1 MIIFSYSN
9 IDLVQGVLGYGNP
22 EGITDWRIA
31 NTGTGT
37 FDILNSISQTSRF
50 TILEN
55 GNVGIGNTNPGS
67 IIDIGGDVNITGVYK
82 KNNRDV
88 INDTSNY
95 VAVTS
100 NILVSRIL
108 TEVGYGSNYTSRL
121 NATLNTRVDDTSN
134 YLVASRGL
142 LANTGVG
149 VNSQWTNTA
158 TGINYTPIALP
169 SSANTI
175 TSSPVATTTGT
186 TGSAG
191 DYTFMSFTY
200 TTETAGTG
208 TGQTQYTLNVP
219 TGGVVCD
226 ILIVGGGGSG
236 GIKAAGGG
244 GAGGLIFRQNEILN
258 GTYIIRVGKGGNAI
272 NVNNTGG
279 LNGSSSSFGNIIA
292 LGGGGGG
299 AYQNEG
305 KQAGS
310 GGSGGGS
317 FVPANVGYDTDP
329 NSYGNNGG
337 VGKYNYWASG
347 GGTVPETSMYW
358 AAGGG
363 GGAGSKGED
372 AGGGTGND
380 NRSLSYAG
388 GGGYG
393 FAELNGIDFKTHFN
407 LPTNNSIGHYVS
419 AENKVYFAGGGG
431 GGNDVGDATARAK
444 IPLGGKGGGGNGI
457 NNSIANN
464 LINALANSGGGGGSW
479 GDGGGGSNPVSGSG
493 GSGIVIIRFLSA
505 TKNIGIGT
513 AYPNS
518 KLHVYDNTT
527 NNTIVTVQNNYVD
540 DLVITPSTIGYTAV
554 EALESSKYYR
564 TLTFNYFPN
573 YPEDPPNTSLLA
585 WYRFNG
591 DGLDYNPYVTKYN
604 LVAEEGTPTYSS
616 GTTADSFFQG
626 RRYINTSAGSLR
638 TTTLSLASRA
648 FSVSMWLRFKTTS
661 VCVVLAQ
668 SITQT
673 TNTTLYVGSRGNGAY
688 FIGFHANDL
697 DCGVGVPGN
706 PTSYPGDINTWVH
719 LVYVVLP
726 NYNRRIYRNGVLI
739 STDSNTSA
747 FTGTGDLSFQRRYWN
762 SNAYVNADIND
773 LRIYT
778 NGLSATEVATLYAS
792 YTNLVITDNYYVNFK
807 KSTALLVNG
816 VSKTVNGA
824 YTVSM
829 GHINASM
836 LPAGGQT
843 EIPLASTAITTLP
856 IKYEYTNTSVSLPAL
871 ITVSGAT
878 SSIIG
883 TTERC
888 ISFAYTSDS
897 AGLTG
902 QTQYTFTPTE
912 DLWCDIL
919 VVGGG
924 GGGGHGGGGGGGVL
938 LGTNLKIIG
947 GSSVSVK
954 VGNGGTGMIGGGLA
968 TSVNGVNGFN
978 SSITIN
984 SIEYISVGGGGGGT
998 RENIGACPGRSGNT
1012 GGSGG
1017 GGSHGNVTPY
1027 GLGGVSI
1034 KNNYTNFQSF
1044 GNNGGLGRPGGTSGS
1059 EPNHTSGG
1067 GGGAGSAGNDFS
1079 YTTGGGNGGKGIDFV
1094 SYFGTNVGHNGYFGG
1109 GGGGQTA
1116 FSGGNRGYGNGGL
1129 GLYGGGG
1136 DSANEYDPIF
1146 IAHNGL
1152 SNTGGGGGGGRFQG
1166 ATYTVNGG
1174 NGGSGFVIIRYRKNR
1189 VQSAALELVRYSGSL
1204 PTELLI
1210 STTGTTSTTIG
1221 ATDRCVSFPYTSDT
1235 AGLTGQTQY
1244 TFTTPEVLNC
1254 DILVIGGGGG
1264 GGKRHGGGGG
1274 AGTLIYHK
1282 NITLNGTY
1290 TIRVGKGG
1298 QGCQSSTVVTAN
1310 TIGYS
1315 SQLIKSDN
1323 SQEYLATGGG
1333 NGGAGTIQA
1342 STTNGGGTNTVN
1354 SSLTLNT
1361 TNKLNGQ
1368 VVSVVNKQYVNYL
1381 VSPEGCRGNMG
1392 GIMTTSWKGGGGGGA
1407 GSAGM
1412 DHSEETTVLDGYGG
1426 LGLAVDITGTSVV
1439 YAGGGCG
1446 SDYFTSISQ
1455 VFDASYPTIQSRG
1468 GGGFGSD
1475 TGTPQNGLDGTGGGG
1490 GGNGFDNVNGGNG
1503 GSGIV
1508 IIRYRKANTNY
1519 KIGNY
1524 GGDFK
1529 IISSTSSGDN
1539 DYIRITK
1546 GGSSIYN
1553 PTGSPLWSTTSDSR
1567 IKENIERASY
1577 DMCYDNI
1584 NKLELYRFNYI
1595 KELNNINKDL
1605 RQLGYIAQEVQGIF
1619 PKAVSAENFYN
1630 DNLSIPDLLTIDIT
1644 QINYSLYG
1652 TVKKLMEMYND
1663 KKDRLKKLKYLLN
1676 IDSGSEVNTSNL
1688 VVDTNTSNLVVDTSN
1703 IVVDTSNIVVDT
1715 SNIVVDTSNIV
1726 VDTSNIVVDT
1736 SNIAVDT
1743 SNLVVDTSNLVVDT
1757 SNLVMDTS
1765 NLVMDTSNLVMDT
1778 SNVIYI

>member
-1 MIIFSYSN
+1 MIICSFSN
-9 IDLVQGVLGYGNP
+9 IDIVQGEIGYGNP

-31 NTGTGT
+31 NTITGT
-37 FDILNSISQTSRF
+37 FNILNSISQTSRL

-55 GNVGIGNTNPGS
+55 GNVGIGNTNPSS
-67 IIDIGGDVNITGVYK
+67 ILDIGSDVNITGVYK
-82 KNNRDV
+82 KGNRD
-88 INDTSNY
+88 IISDTSNY
-95 VAVTS
+95 IVATS
-100 NILVSRIL
+100 NILVPRIL
-108 TEVGYGSNYTSRL
+108 TEVGHGSNYISRL
-121 NATLNTRVDDTSN
+121 NATLNARVDDTSN

-142 LANTGVG
+142 LANTGVT
-149 VNSQWTNTA
+149 VNSQWANTA
-158 TGINYTPIALP
+158 TGINYTPIAIP

-175 TSSPVATTTGT
+175 TSTPVATTTGT

-191 DYTFMSFTY
+191 DYMFMCFTY
-200 TTETAGTG
+200 TTETAGAG

-258 GTYIIRVGKGGNAI
+258 GTYTIRVGKGGNGI

-279 LNGSSSSFGNIIA
+279 LNGSSSSLGNIVA

-299 AYQNEG
+299 AYQDGG

-317 FVPANVGYDTDP
+317 FVSENVGYDTDS

-337 VGKYNYWASG
+337 VGKYNYWG
-347 GGTVPETSMYW
+347 VPSTSWYW

-363 GGAGSKGED
+363 GGAGSKGQD
-372 AGGGTGND
+372 AGGGTGNE

-388 GGGYG
+388 DGGIGL
-393 FAELNGIDFKTHFN
+393 AELNGIDFKTHFN

-431 GGNDVGDATARAK
+431 GGNDVADATARAK

-457 NNSIANN
+457 NNSVSNN
-464 LINALANSGGGGGSW
+464 LINALANSGGGGGAW
-479 GDGGGGSNPVSGSG
+479 GDGGGTSNPVSGSG
-493 GSGIVIIRFLSA
+493 GSGVVIIRYLST

-527 NNTIVTVQNNYVD
+527 NNTIITVQNEYAD
-540 DLVITPSTIGYTAV
+540 DLVVTPSTVGYTIT
-554 EALESSKYYR
+554 EALESNKFYR

-585 WYRFNG
+585 WYRLNG
-591 DGLDYNPYVTKYN
+591 DGLDYSPNATKYN
-604 LVAEEGTPTYSS
+604 LIANVGTPTYSS
-616 GTTADSFFQG
+616 GTTADSFLQG
-626 RRYINTSAGSLR
+626 RRYINTGAGSLR
-638 TTTLSLASRA
+638 STTLSLASRA
-648 FSVSMWLRFKTTS
+648 FSVALWMRTKNSASFSSIGPLSSIINQGNASANTS
-661 VCVVLAQ
+661 IFLGYLA
-668 SITQT
+668 
-673 TNTTLYVGSRGNGAY
+673 NNAY
-688 FIGFHANDL
+688 YLAFINNDL
-697 DCGVGVPGN
+697 SCGSGVSGN
-706 PTSYPGDINTWVH
+706 PTSYPGDLNTWVH
-719 LVYVVLP
+719 IVYVVLP
-726 NYNRRIYRNGVLI
+726 NYNRRIYRNGILI
-739 STDSNTSA
+739 ATDSNTTVSNPS
-747 FTGTGDLSFQRRYWN
+747 GDLR
-762 SNAYVNADIND
+762 VGADYNNNNVSLNTDISD

-792 YTNLVITDNYYVNFK
+792 YNNLVITDNYSVNFK
-807 KSTALLVNG
+807 KSTTLLVNN

-824 YTVSM
+824 YIVSM
-829 GHINASM
+829 GHINSSM
-836 LPAGGQT
+836 IPAGGQT
-843 EIPLASTAITTLP
+843 ETPLTSTAITTLP
-856 IKYEYTNTSVSLPAL
+856 IKYEYMNTSVSLPAL

-883 TTERC
+883 TTERG
-888 ISFAYTSDS
+888 ISFTYTSDTL
-897 AGLTG
+897 GLTG
-902 QTQYTFTPTE
+902 QTQYSFTPVE

-938 LGTNLKIIG
+938 FGTNLKINAGIA
-947 GSSVSVK
+947 VTVK
-954 VGNGGTGMIGGGLA
+954 VGNGGTGTAGGSLA
-968 TSVNGVNGFN
+968 SSVNGVNGFN
-978 SSITIN
+978 SSITMN
-984 SIEYISVGGGGGGT
+984 FVEYIAVGGGGGGT
-998 RENIGACPGRSGNT
+998 RDNSTASGRSGNS

-1017 GGSHGNVTPY
+1017 GGSHGNIAPQ
-1027 GLGGVSI
+1027 GLGGVSN

-1044 GNNGGLGRPGGTSGS
+1044 GNNGGLGRPTNNGA

-1067 GGGAGSAGNDFS
+1067 GGGAGSVGNDFS
-1079 YTTGGGNGGKGIDFV
+1079 YTTGGGNGGQGKEFI

-1136 DSANEYDPIF
+1136 DSAYEGTLNYF
-1146 IAHNGL
+1146 SHNGL

-1166 ATYTVNGG
+1166 ATYTLNGG

-1189 VQSAALELVRYSGSL
+1189 AQASALELVRYSGSL

-1221 ATDRCVSFPYTSDT
+1221 STERCISFPYTSDT
-1235 AGLTGQTQY
+1235 SGLTGQTQY

-1264 GGKRHGGGGG
+1264 GGRRHGGGGG

-1315 SQLIKSDN
+1315 SQFIKSDN

-1333 NGGAGTIQA
+1333 NGGAGIIQA
-1342 STTNGGGTNTVN
+1342 STTNGGGTHTVN
-1354 SSLTLNT
+1354 TSLTLNT
-1361 TNKLNGQ
+1361 TNKINGQ
-1368 VVSVVNKQYVNYL
+1368 VVSVVNKQYVNSL
-1381 VSPEGCRGNMG
+1381 ISPEGCRGNMG

-1426 LGLAVDITGTSVV
+1426 LGLSVDITGTPVV
-1439 YAGGGCG
+1439 YAGGGGG
-1446 SDYFTSISQ
+1446 SDYYTSISQ
-1455 VFDASYPTIQSRG
+1455 VFDPSYSTIQLRG

-1475 TGTPQNGLDGTGGGG
+1475 NGVPQNGLDGTGGGG
-1490 GGNGFDNVNGGNG
+1490 GGNGFDNYNGGNG

-1524 GGDFK
+1524 GGDLK

-1546 GGSSIYN
+1546 GGASIYN
-1553 PTGSPLWSTTSDSR
+1553 PTGSPLWSTTSDRR
-1567 IKENIERASY
+1567 IKENIEKASY

-1584 NKLELYRFNYI
+1584 SRLDLYRFNYI

-1619 PKAVSAENFYN
+1619 PKAVSAEQFYN
-1630 DNLSIPDLLTIDIT
+1630 ENLSIPDLLTIDIT

-1652 TVKKLMEMYND
+1652 TVKKLMEMYNE
-1663 KKDRLKKLKYLLN
+1663 KKERLKKIKYLLN
-1676 IDSGSEVNTSNL
+1676 IDSSSEVNTSN
-1688 VVDTNTSNLVVDTSN
+1688 
-1703 IVVDTSNIVVDT
+1703 
-1715 SNIVVDTSNIV
+1715 
-1726 VDTSNIVVDT
+1726 
-1736 SNIAVDT
+1736 IAVDY
-1743 SNLVVDTSNLVVDT
+1743 DGCDKG
-1757 SNLVMDTS
+1757 
-1765 NLVMDTSNLVMDT
+1765 
-1778 SNVIYI
+1778 

>member
-1 MIIFSYSN
+1 MIICSSSN
-9 IDLVQGVLGYGNP
+9 IDIVQGVLGYGNP

-31 NTGTGT
+31 NTVTGS
-37 FDILNSISQTSRF
+37 FDIINSISQTSRL

-67 IIDIGGDVNITGVYK
+67 ILDIGSDVNITGIYK
-82 KNNRDV
+82 KGNRD
-88 INDTSNY
+88 IISDTSNY
-95 VAVTS
+95 AATTS
-100 NILVSRIL
+100 NILVPRIL
-108 TEVGYGSNYTSRL
+108 TEVGHGSNYISRL
-121 NATLNTRVDDTSN
+121 NITLNTRVEDTSN
-134 YLVASRGL
+134 YLVASRGS
-142 LANTGVG
+142 LANTGVT
-149 VNSQWTNTA
+149 VNSQWANTA
-158 TGINYTPIALP
+158 TGINYTHITIP

-244 GAGGLIFRQNEILN
+244 GAGGLIFRQNETLN
-258 GTYIIRVGKGGNAI
+258 GTYTIKVGKGGNAI

-279 LNGSSSSFGNIIA
+279 LNGSSSSLGNIVA

-299 AYQNEG
+299 AYQDGG

-317 FVPANVGYDTDP
+317 FVPANVGYDTDA

-337 VGKYNYWASG
+337 VGKFNYNAVG

-363 GGAGSKGED
+363 GGAGSKGQD
-372 AGGGTGND
+372 AGGGTGNE

-388 GGGYG
+388 DGGIG

-407 LPTNNSIGHYVS
+407 LPTNNSIGQYVS

-431 GGNDVGDATARAK
+431 GGNDVGDATAQAK

-457 NNSIANN
+457 NNNVTNN
-464 LINALANSGGGGGSW
+464 SINALANSGGGGGSW
-479 GDGGGGSNPVSGSG
+479 GSGGGAANQISGSG
-493 GSGIVIIRFLSA
+493 GSGIVIIRYLS
-505 TKNIGIGT
+505 TFKNIGIGT

-518 KLHVYDNTT
+518 RLHVYDNTT

-540 DLVITPSTIGYTAV
+540 DLVVTPNTVGYTAV
-554 EALESSKYYR
+554 EALESNKYYR

-585 WYRFNG
+585 WYRLNG
-591 DGLDYNPYVTKYN
+591 DGLDYNPSSTTKYN
-604 LVAEEGTPTYSS
+604 LIANVGTPTYSS
-616 GTTADSFFQG
+616 GTTADSFLQG
-626 RRYINTSAGSLR
+626 RRYINTGAGSLR

-648 FSVSMWLRFKTTS
+648 FSVALWMRTKNSASFSSIGPLSSIINQGNASSNTS
-661 VCVVLAQ
+661 IFLGYLA
-668 SITQT
+668 
-673 TNTTLYVGSRGNGAY
+673 NNAY
-688 FIGFHANDL
+688 YLAFIGNDL
-697 DCGVGVPGN
+697 ACGTGVSGS
-706 PTSYPGDINTWVH
+706 PTSYASDLNTWVH
-719 LVYVVLP
+719 IVYVVLP

-739 STDSNTSA
+739 ATDSNTTLSNPS
-747 FTGTGDLSFQRRYWN
+747 GDLR
-762 SNAYVNADIND
+762 VGADYNNNNLSLNTDISD
-773 LRIYT
+773 LRIYN

-792 YTNLVITDNYYVNFK
+792 YTNLVITDNYAINFK
-807 KSTALLVNG
+807 KSTTLLVNN

-829 GHINASM
+829 GHINSSM

-843 EIPLASTAITTLP
+843 ETPLVSTAITSLP

-883 TTERC
+883 TTERA
-888 ISFAYTSDS
+888 ISFTYTSDS

-902 QTQYTFTPTE
+902 QTQYSFTATE

-938 LGTNLKIIG
+938 LGTNLKING

-954 VGNGGTGMIGGGLA
+954 VGNGGTGTAGGSLA

-978 SSITIN
+978 SSITMN
-984 SIEYISVGGGGGGT
+984 FVEYIAVGGGGGGT
-998 RENIGACPGRSGNT
+998 RDNNGSCPARSGNS

-1017 GGSHGNVTPY
+1017 GGSHGNNAPY
-1027 GLGGVSI
+1027 GLGGISN

-1044 GNNGGLGRPGGTSGS
+1044 GNNGGLGRPGTSGA

-1067 GGGAGSAGNDFS
+1067 GGGAGSAGNDIS
-1079 YTTGGGNGGKGIDFV
+1079 YTTGGGNGGQGKDFI

-1116 FSGGNRGYGNGGL
+1116 FYDGNRGYGNGGL

-1136 DSANEYDPIF
+1136 DSAKEYTPILL
-1146 IAHNGL
+1146 AHNGL

-1166 ATYTVNGG
+1166 TGQGIAYTERGG

-1189 VQSAALELVRYSGSL
+1189 AQAAALELIRYSGSL
-1204 PTELLI
+1204 PTELVI

-1221 ATDRCVSFPYTSDT
+1221 STDRCVSFPYTSDT
-1235 AGLTGQTQY
+1235 SGLTGQTQY
-1244 TFTTPEVLNC
+1244 TFTTPEVLTC

-1264 GGKRHGGGGG
+1264 GGRRHGGGGG

-1298 QGCQSSTVVTAN
+1298 QGCQSSGAVTAN

-1315 SQLIKSDN
+1315 SQFIKSDN

-1342 STTNGGGTNTVN
+1342 STTNGGGTHTVN

-1361 TNKLNGQ
+1361 TNKINGQ
-1368 VVSVVNKQYVNYL
+1368 VVSVVNKQYVNSL
-1381 VSPEGCRGNMG
+1381 ISPEGCRGNMG

-1412 DHSEETTVLDGYGG
+1412 DHSEEATVLDGYGG
-1426 LGLAVDITGTSVV
+1426 LGLTVDITGIPVV
-1439 YAGGGCG
+1439 YAGGGSG

-1455 VFDASYPTIQSRG
+1455 VFDPSYPTIQSRG

-1475 TGTPQNGLDGTGGGG
+1475 NGTPQNGLDGTGGGG

-1524 GGDFK
+1524 GGDLK
-1529 IISSTSSGDN
+1529 IISSTLTGDN

-1553 PTGSPLWSTTSDSR
+1553 PTGSPLWSTTSDRR
-1567 IKENIERASY
+1567 IKENIEKASY

-1584 NKLELYRFNYI
+1584 SRLDLYRFNYI

-1619 PKAVSAENFYN
+1619 PKAVSADNFYN

-1652 TVKKLMEMYND
+1652 AVKKLMEMYNE
-1663 KKDRLKKLKYLLN
+1663 KRERLKKIKYLLN
-1676 IDSGSEVNTSNL
+1676 IDSGSEVS
-1688 VVDTNTSNLVVDTSN
+1688 
-1703 IVVDTSNIVVDT
+1703 
-1715 SNIVVDTSNIV
+1715 
-1726 VDTSNIVVDT
+1726 
-1736 SNIAVDT
+1736 T
-1743 SNLVVDTSNLVVDT
+1743 SNLVVDTSNLVMDTSNIVLDTSNIVLDT

-1778 SNVIYI
+1778 SNVILSI

>member
-1 MIIFSYSN
+1 MIICSYSN
-9 IDLVQGVLGYGNP
+9 IDIVQGVLGYGNP

-82 KNNRDV
+82 KGNRDV

-108 TEVGYGSNYTSRL
+108 TEVGHGSNYTSRL

-142 LANTGVG
+142 LANTVNTGVG

-158 TGINYTPIALP
+158 TGINYTPVALP

-186 TGSAG
+186 AGTAG

-200 TTETAGTG
+200 TTETAGVG

-219 TGGVVCD
+219 TGGVICD
-226 ILIVGGGGSG
+226 ILMV
-236 GIKAAGGG
+236 GGG
-244 GAGGLIFRQNEILN
+244 GAGGAFGGGGGAGQVLYGTNVFINSGTVNINVGNGGATTTGLNVSQNGFSSSITIGGITYSSVGGGGGGGRNSANFAVFVN
-258 GTYIIRVGKGGNAI
+258 GNNGGSGGGGNTPDGTQAAI
-272 NVNNTGG
+272 GG
-279 LNGSSSSFGNIIA
+279 LGGSSTKTSYSGWISYGNSGGYGCVGDTH

-299 AYQNEG
+299 AG
-305 KQAGS
+305 GI
-310 GGSGGGS
+310 GGSVTLPS
-317 FVPANVGYDTDP
+317 T
-329 NSYGNNGG
+329 
-337 VGKYNYWASG
+337 SG
-347 GGTVPETSMYW
+347 
-358 AAGGG
+358 AGGIG
-363 GGAGSKGED
+363 VDFSSIFGTSVGES
-372 AGGGTGND
+372 GW
-380 NRSLSYAG
+380 
-388 GGGYG
+388 
-393 FAELNGIDFKTHFN
+393 F
-407 LPTNNSIGHYVS
+407 
-419 AENKVYFAGGGG
+419 GGGG
-431 GGNDVGDATARAK
+431 GGVLYGTGSGG
-444 IPLGGKGGGGNGI
+444 LGGTGGGGKGAQWSPNTPNGVGGTVNT
-457 NNSIANN
+457 
-464 LINALANSGGGGGSW
+464 GGGGG
-479 GDGGGGSNPVSGSG
+479 GGGLTSGYGSGTGGNG
-493 GSGIVIIRFLSA
+493 GSGIIIIRFLST

-540 DLVITPSTIGYTAV
+540 DLVIAPSTIGYTAV

-616 GTTADSFFQG
+616 GITADSFFQG
-626 RRYINTSAGSLR
+626 RRYINTAGGSLK
-638 TTTLSLASRA
+638 TTTLSLSSRA

-762 SNAYVNADIND
+762 SNAYVNADISD

-792 YTNLVITDNYYVNFK
+792 YTNLVITDNYSVNFK

-829 GHINASM
+829 GHINSSM

-883 TTERC
+883 STERC

-938 LGTNLKIIG
+938 LGTNLKING

-954 VGNGGTGMIGGGLA
+954 VGNGGTGTTGGSLA
-968 TSVNGVNGFN
+968 SSVNGVNGFN

-998 RENIGACPGRSGNT
+998 RNNTTAEGRSGNT

-1017 GGSHGNVTPY
+1017 GGSHANIAPQ

-1044 GNNGGLGRPGGTSGS
+1044 GNNGGLGRPTNSGN

-1136 DSANEYDPIF
+1136 DSAYEGTLNF
-1146 IAHNGL
+1146 FSHNGL

-1166 ATYTVNGG
+1166 ATYTLNGG

-1221 ATDRCVSFPYTSDT
+1221 ATDRCVSFPYTSDS

-1264 GGKRHGGGGG
+1264 GGRRHGGGGG

-1342 STTNGGGTNTVN
+1342 STTNGGGTHTVN

-1426 LGLAVDITGTSVV
+1426 LGLAVDITGTTVV

-1553 PTGSPLWSTTSDSR
+1553 PTGSPLWSTTSDRR

-1663 KKDRLKKLKYLLN
+1663 KKERLKKLKYLLN

-1688 VVDTNTSNLVVDTSN
+1688 VVDTSNLVMDTSN
-1703 IVVDTSNIVVDT
+1703 IVVDTSN
-1715 SNIVVDTSNIV
+1715 
-1726 VDTSNIVVDT
+1726 
-1736 SNIAVDT
+1736 
-1743 SNLVVDTSNLVVDT
+1743 
-1757 SNLVMDTS
+1757 
-1765 NLVMDTSNLVMDT
+1765 
-1778 SNVIYI
+1778 VISI

>member
-1 MIIFSYSN
+1 MIICSSSN
-9 IDLVQGVLGYGNP
+9 IDIVQGVLGYGNP

-31 NTGTGT
+31 NTVTGT
-37 FDILNSISQTSRF
+37 FDIINSISQTSRL

-67 IIDIGGDVNITGVYK
+67 ILDIGSDVNITGVYK
-82 KNNRDV
+82 KGNRD
-88 INDTSNY
+88 IISDTSNY
-95 VAVTS
+95 AATTS
-100 NILVSRIL
+100 NILVPRIL
-108 TEVGYGSNYTSRL
+108 TEVGHGSNYISRL
-121 NATLNTRVDDTSN
+121 NTTLNTRVDDTSN
-134 YLVASRGL
+134 YLVASRSL
-142 LANTGVG
+142 LANTGVS

-158 TGINYTPIALP
+158 TGINYTPITIP
-169 SSANTI
+169 ISTNTI

-191 DYTFMSFTY
+191 DYTYMSFTY

-244 GAGGLIFRQNEILN
+244 GAGGLIFRQNETLN
-258 GTYIIRVGKGGNAI
+258 GTYTIKVGKGGNAI

-279 LNGSSSSFGNIIA
+279 LNGSSSSLGNIVA

-299 AYQNEG
+299 AYQDGG

-317 FVPANVGYDTDP
+317 FVPANVGYDTDT

-363 GGAGSKGED
+363 GGAGSKGQD
-372 AGGGTGND
+372 AGGGTGNE

-388 GGGYG
+388 DGGYG

-407 LPTNNSIGHYVS
+407 LPTNNSIGQYVS
-419 AENKVYFAGGGG
+419 VENKVYFAGGGG
-431 GGNDVGDATARAK
+431 GGNDVGDATAQAK

-457 NNSIANN
+457 NNNVTNN
-464 LINALANSGGGGGSW
+464 SINALANSGGGGGSW
-479 GDGGGGSNPVSGSG
+479 GSGGGAANQISGSG
-493 GSGIVIIRFLSA
+493 GSGIVIIRYLSA
-505 TKNIGIGT
+505 IKNIGIGT

-518 KLHVYDNTT
+518 RLHVYDNTT

-540 DLVITPSTIGYTAV
+540 DLVVTPSTVGYTVA

-564 TLTFNYFPN
+564 TLTFNYSPN

-585 WYRFNG
+585 WYRLNG
-591 DGLDYNPYVTKYN
+591 DVLDYNPYSTKYN
-604 LVAEEGTPTYSS
+604 LIANVGTPTYSS
-616 GTTADSFFQG
+616 GTTADSFLQG
-626 RRYINTSAGSLR
+626 RRFINTSAGSLR

-648 FSVSMWLRFKTTS
+648 FSVSMWMRTKNSASFSSIGPLSSIINQGNASSNTS
-661 VCVVLAQ
+661 IFLGYLA
-668 SITQT
+668 
-673 TNTTLYVGSRGNGAY
+673 NNAY
-688 FIGFHANDL
+688 YLAFIGNDL
-697 DCGVGVPGN
+697 ACGTGVSGS
-706 PTSYPGDINTWVH
+706 PTSYAGDLNTWVH
-719 LVYVVLP
+719 IVYVVLP

-739 STDSNTSA
+739 ATDSNTTVSNPS
-747 FTGTGDLSFQRRYWN
+747 GDLRVGADYNNNNLSLN
-762 SNAYVNADIND
+762 TDIND
-773 LRIYT
+773 LRIYN

-792 YTNLVITDNYYVNFK
+792 YTNLVITDNYAINFK
-807 KSTALLVNG
+807 KSTTLLVNN

-829 GHINASM
+829 GHINSSM

-843 EIPLASTAITTLP
+843 ETPLVSTAITSLP

-883 TTERC
+883 TTERA
-888 ISFAYTSDS
+888 ISFTYTSDS

-902 QTQYTFTPTE
+902 QTQYSFTATE

-938 LGTNLKIIG
+938 LGTNLKING

-954 VGNGGTGMIGGGLA
+954 VGNGGTGTTGGSFA
-968 TSVNGVNGFN
+968 SAVNGVNGFN

-984 SIEYISVGGGGGGT
+984 FVEYISVGGGGGGT
-998 RENIGACPGRSGNT
+998 RDNNGSCPGRSGNT

-1027 GLGGVSI
+1027 GLGGVSN

-1044 GNNGGLGRPGGTSGS
+1044 GNNGGLGRPGTSGS

-1067 GGGAGSAGNDFS
+1067 GGGAGSVGNDIS
-1079 YTTGGGNGGKGIDFV
+1079 YTTGGGNGGQGKDFI

-1136 DSANEYDPIF
+1136 DSANEYTPILL
-1146 IAHNGL
+1146 AHNGL

-1166 ATYTVNGG
+1166 DTYTLSGG
-1174 NGGSGFVIIRYRKNR
+1174 TGGSGYVIIRYRKNR
-1189 VQSAALELVRYSGSL
+1189 AQAAALELVRYSGSL

-1221 ATDRCVSFPYTSDT
+1221 STDRCVLFPYISDT
-1235 AGLTGQTQY
+1235 SGLTGQTQY
-1244 TFTTPEVLNC
+1244 TFTTPEVLTC

-1264 GGKRHGGGGG
+1264 GGRRHGGGGG
-1274 AGTLIYHK
+1274 AGTLVYHK

-1298 QGCQSSTVVTAN
+1298 QGSQSSTVVTAN

-1315 SQLIKSDN
+1315 SQFIKSDN

-1342 STTNGGGTNTVN
+1342 STTNGGGTHTVN

-1361 TNKLNGQ
+1361 TNKINGQ
-1368 VVSVVNKQYVNYL
+1368 VVSVVNKQYVNSL
-1381 VSPEGCRGNMG
+1381 ISPEGCRGNMG

-1426 LGLAVDITGTSVV
+1426 LGLTVDITGTSVV
-1439 YAGGGCG
+1439 YAGGGGG
-1446 SDYFTSISQ
+1446 SDYYTSISQ
-1455 VFDASYPTIQSRG
+1455 VFDPSYSTIQLRG

-1475 TGTPQNGLDGTGGGG
+1475 NGTPQNGLDGTGGGG

-1524 GGDFK
+1524 GGDLK
-1529 IISSTSSGDN
+1529 IISSTLSGDN

-1553 PTGSPLWSTTSDSR
+1553 PTGSPLWSTTSDRR
-1567 IKENIERASY
+1567 IKENIEKASY
-1577 DMCYDNI
+1577 ATCYDNI
-1584 NKLELYRFNYI
+1584 NNLELYRFNYI

-1652 TVKKLMEMYND
+1652 TVKKLMEMYNE
-1663 KKDRLKKLKYLLN
+1663 KRERLKKIKYLLN
-1676 IDSGSEVNTSNL
+1676 IDSGSEVS
-1688 VVDTNTSNLVVDTSN
+1688 
-1703 IVVDTSNIVVDT
+1703 
-1715 SNIVVDTSNIV
+1715 
-1726 VDTSNIVVDT
+1726 
-1736 SNIAVDT
+1736 
-1743 SNLVVDTSNLVVDT
+1743 T

-1765 NLVMDTSNLVMDT
+1765 NLVMDTSNLVLDTSNLVMDT
-1778 SNVIYI
+1778 SNLVIDTSNLVMDTGNVILSI

>member
-1 MIIFSYSN
+1 MIICSYSN

-67 IIDIGGDVNITGVYK
+67 IMDIGGDVNITGVYK

-95 VAVTS
+95 VAATS

-108 TEVGYGSNYTSRL
+108 TEVGHGSNYTSRL
-121 NATLNTRVDDTSN
+121 NVTLNTRVDDTSN
-134 YLVASRGL
+134 YLVASRSL
-142 LANTGVG
+142 LANTVNTGVG

-158 TGINYTPIALP
+158 TGINYTPVALP

-186 TGSAG
+186 AG

-219 TGGVVCD
+219 TGGVICD
-226 ILIVGGGGSG
+226 ILMV
-236 GIKAAGGG
+236 GGG
-244 GAGGLIFRQNEILN
+244 GAGGAFGGGGGAGQVLYGTNVFINSGTVNINVGNGGATTTGLNVSQNGFSSSITIGGITYSSVGGGGGGGRNSANFAVFVN
-258 GTYIIRVGKGGNAI
+258 GNNGGSGGGGN
-272 NVNNTGG
+272 TPD
-279 LNGSSSSFGNIIA
+279 GSSGAIGGVGGSSTKTSYSGWISYGNSGGYGIIYDSTIGCH

-299 AYQNEG
+299 AG
-305 KQAGS
+305 GS
-310 GGSGGGS
+310 GGSAVLPRTSG
-317 FVPANVGYDTDP
+317 
-329 NSYGNNGG
+329 SYGGIG
-337 VGKYNYWASG
+337 VDFSSIFGTSVGESG
-347 GGTVPETSMYW
+347 W
-358 AAGGG
+358 
-363 GGAGSKGED
+363 
-372 AGGGTGND
+372 
-380 NRSLSYAG
+380 
-388 GGGYG
+388 
-393 FAELNGIDFKTHFN
+393 F
-407 LPTNNSIGHYVS
+407 
-419 AENKVYFAGGGG
+419 GGGG
-431 GGNDVGDATARAK
+431 GGVLYGTGSGG
-444 IPLGGKGGGGNGI
+444 LGGTGGGGKGAQWSPNTPNGVGGTVNT
-457 NNSIANN
+457 
-464 LINALANSGGGGGSW
+464 GGGGG
-479 GDGGGGSNPVSGSG
+479 GGGLTSGYGYGTGGNG

-518 KLHVYDNTT
+518 RLHVYDNTT

-540 DLVITPSTIGYTAV
+540 DLVIAPSTIGYTAV

-591 DGLDYNPYVTKYN
+591 DGLDYNPSATKYN
-604 LVAEEGTPTYSS
+604 LVANVGTPTYSS

-626 RRYINTSAGSLR
+626 RRYINTSAGSLK

-648 FSVSMWLRFKTTS
+648 FSVAMWMRTKNSNYQFF
-661 VCVVLAQ
+661 VAQ
-668 SITQT
+668 GTVYT
-673 TNTTLYVGSRGNGAY
+673 TNTTVLLGNWANNNYGIA
-688 FIGFHANDL
+688 FHSNDL
-697 DCGVGVPGN
+697 PSAQTAY
-706 PTSYPGDINTWVH
+706 TSDVNTWVH

-726 NYNRRIYRNGVLI
+726 NYNRRVYRNGILI
-739 STDSNTSA
+739 ASDSNTTA
-747 FTGTGDLSFQRRYWN
+747 TNALGDLRFGANYTD
-762 SNAYVNADIND
+762 NANLNVDVSD

-792 YTNLVITDNYYVNFK
+792 YTNLVITDNYSVNFK

-816 VSKTVNGA
+816 VSKTVNGV
-824 YTVSM
+824 YIVSM
-829 GHINASM
+829 GHINSSM

-954 VGNGGTGMIGGGLA
+954 VGNGGTGTTGGSFA
-968 TSVNGVNGFN
+968 SAVNGVNGFN

-998 RENIGACPGRSGNT
+998 RDNNGACPGRSGNT

-1017 GGSHGNVTPY
+1017 GGSHANVTPY

-1044 GNNGGLGRPGGTSGS
+1044 GNNGGLGRPGTSGS

-1235 AGLTGQTQY
+1235 SGLTGQTQY

-1264 GGKRHGGGGG
+1264 GGRRHGGGGG

-1342 STTNGGGTNTVN
+1342 STTNGGGTHTVN

-1392 GIMTTSWKGGGGGGA
+1392 GIMATSWRGGGGGGA

-1412 DHSEETTVLDGYGG
+1412 DHSTEASVLDGYGG

-1446 SDYFTSISQ
+1446 SEEGGSISQ
-1455 VFDASYPTIQSRG
+1455 VFDPSYPTIQSRG

-1475 TGTPQNGLDGTGGGG
+1475 NGTPQNGLDGTGGGG
-1490 GGNGFDNVNGGNG
+1490 GGQAADTVNGGNG

-1546 GGSSIYN
+1546 DGSSIYN
-1553 PTGSPLWSTTSDSR
+1553 PTGSPLWSTTSDKR

-1663 KKDRLKKLKYLLN
+1663 KKERLKKLKYLLN

-1688 VVDTNTSNLVVDTSN
+1688 VVDTN
-1703 IVVDTSNIVVDT
+1703 I
-1715 SNIVVDTSNIV
+1715 SNIV

-1743 SNLVVDTSNLVVDT
+1743 SNIAVDTTSNIVVDTSNILVDTTSNIVVDT
-1757 SNLVMDTS
+1757 SNIVMDTS
-1765 NLVMDTSNLVMDT
+1765 NIVVDTSDIVVDT

>member
-1 MIIFSYSN
+1 MIICSYSN

-67 IIDIGGDVNITGVYK
+67 IMDIGGDVNITGVYK
-82 KNNRDV
+82 KGNRDV
-88 INDTSNY
+88 ISDTSNY

-108 TEVGYGSNYTSRL
+108 TDVGHGSNYTSRL
-121 NATLNTRVDDTSN
+121 NTTLNTRVDDTSN

-142 LANTGVG
+142 LANTVNTGVG

-158 TGINYTPIALP
+158 TGINYTPVALP

-186 TGSAG
+186 AG

-219 TGGVVCD
+219 TGGVICD
-226 ILIVGGGGSG
+226 ILMV
-236 GIKAAGGG
+236 GGG
-244 GAGGLIFRQNEILN
+244 GAGGAFGGGGGAGQVLYGTNVFINSGTVNINVGNGGATTTGLNVSQNGFSSSITIGGITYSSVGGGGGGGRNSANFAVFVN
-258 GTYIIRVGKGGNAI
+258 GNNGGSGGGGNTPDGTQAAI
-272 NVNNTGG
+272 GG
-279 LNGSSSSFGNIIA
+279 LGGSSTKTSYSGWISYGNSGGYGCVGDTH

-299 AYQNEG
+299 AG
-305 KQAGS
+305 GI
-310 GGSGGGS
+310 GGSVTLPS
-317 FVPANVGYDTDP
+317 T
-329 NSYGNNGG
+329 
-337 VGKYNYWASG
+337 SG
-347 GGTVPETSMYW
+347 
-358 AAGGG
+358 AGGIG
-363 GGAGSKGED
+363 VDFSSIFGTSVGES
-372 AGGGTGND
+372 GW
-380 NRSLSYAG
+380 
-388 GGGYG
+388 
-393 FAELNGIDFKTHFN
+393 F
-407 LPTNNSIGHYVS
+407 
-419 AENKVYFAGGGG
+419 GGGG
-431 GGNDVGDATARAK
+431 GGVLYGTGSGG
-444 IPLGGKGGGGNGI
+444 LGGTGGGGKGAQWSPNTPNGVGGTVNT
-457 NNSIANN
+457 
-464 LINALANSGGGGGSW
+464 GGGGG
-479 GDGGGGSNPVSGSG
+479 GGGLTSGYGSGTGGNG
-493 GSGIVIIRFLSA
+493 GSGIIIIRFLST

-540 DLVITPSTIGYTAV
+540 DLVIAPSTIGYTAV

-626 RRYINTSAGSLR
+626 RRYINTAGGSLK
-638 TTTLSLASRA
+638 TTTLSLSSRA

-762 SNAYVNADIND
+762 SNAYVNADISD

-829 GHINASM
+829 GHINSSM

-938 LGTNLKIIG
+938 LGTNLKING

-954 VGNGGTGMIGGGLA
+954 VGNGGTGTTGGSLA
-968 TSVNGVNGFN
+968 SSVNGVNGFN

-998 RENIGACPGRSGNT
+998 RNNTTAEGRSGNT

-1017 GGSHGNVTPY
+1017 GGSHANIAPQ

-1044 GNNGGLGRPGGTSGS
+1044 GNNGGLGRPTNSGN

-1136 DSANEYDPIF
+1136 DSAYEGTLNF
-1146 IAHNGL
+1146 FSHNGL

-1166 ATYTVNGG
+1166 ATYTLNGG

-1221 ATDRCVSFPYTSDT
+1221 ATDRCVSFPYTSDS

-1264 GGKRHGGGGG
+1264 GGRRHGGGGG

-1342 STTNGGGTNTVN
+1342 STTNGGGTHTVN

-1426 LGLAVDITGTSVV
+1426 LGLAVDITGTTVV

-1553 PTGSPLWSTTSDSR
+1553 PTGSPLWSTTSDRR

-1663 KKDRLKKLKYLLN
+1663 KKERLKKLKYLLN

-1688 VVDTNTSNLVVDTSN
+1688 VVDTNTSNV
-1703 IVVDTSNIVVDT
+1703 
-1715 SNIVVDTSNIV
+1715 
-1726 VDTSNIVVDT
+1726 
-1736 SNIAVDT
+1736 
-1743 SNLVVDTSNLVVDT
+1743 
-1757 SNLVMDTS
+1757 VMDKDLS
-1765 NLVMDTSNLVMDT
+1765 
-1778 SNVIYI
+1778 